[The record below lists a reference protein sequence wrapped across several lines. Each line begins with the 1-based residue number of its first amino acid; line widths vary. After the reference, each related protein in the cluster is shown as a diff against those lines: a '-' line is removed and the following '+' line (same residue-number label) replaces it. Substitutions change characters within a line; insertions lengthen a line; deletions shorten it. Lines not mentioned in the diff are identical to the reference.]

1 MLVKYYAYYRDHTGR
16 KDEQLP
22 APGTVG
28 DLLRLLAKRY
38 GKKVEE
44 GLLAPGGLDLG
55 PDAIVLVNGRN
66 IAHLNMLDTPLTDT
80 DAVTIFPLV
89 AGG

>member
-1 MLVKYYAYYRDHTGR
+1 MQVRYFADYRDITGR

-28 DLLRLLAKRY
+28 ELLRQLAKRY
-38 GKKVEE
+38 GKTMHDK
-44 GLLAPGGLDLG
+44 LLTPDGKDLG
-55 PDAIVLVNGRN
+55 TDAIVLVSGRN
-66 IAHLNMLDTPLTDT
+66 IAHISMLDSPLSDTDT
-80 DAVTIFPLV
+80 VSIFPLV